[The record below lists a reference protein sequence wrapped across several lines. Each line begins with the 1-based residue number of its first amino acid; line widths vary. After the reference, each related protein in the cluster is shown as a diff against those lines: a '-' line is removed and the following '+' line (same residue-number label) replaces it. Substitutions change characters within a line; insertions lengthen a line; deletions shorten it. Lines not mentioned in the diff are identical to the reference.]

1 MYRLLGFALE
11 LGKLLVQL
19 TFQVPIWPFRRDVEE
34 VLRRRAHEDLGSP
47 KGALEDT
54 YQVLRSP
61 LRVLG
66 YDLLGQTVHTMFY
79 GILHLDVVVICV
91 LLQCPCLRIKSTV
104 LDERLVTFTTPSD
117 ILAVRMLY
125 E

>member
-11 LGKLLVQL
+11 LGKLLVQFP
-19 TFQVPIWPFRRDVEE
+19 FQVPIWPFRRDVEE
-34 VLRRRAHEDLGSP
+34 VLRRRAYEDLGSL
-47 KGALEDT
+47 KGLEDT

-66 YDLLGQTVHTMFY
+66 DDLFGQTVYAMLY

-91 LLQCPCLRIKSTV
+91 LLQRPCLRVKSTV